1 MTNPYF
7 TASGA
12 PAAQTR
18 GISSNQRSEFTLIQ
32 TGFDKLPSL
41 NNLYANGGNFAV
53 DTGTSGTLAV
63 TISVNVTSL
72 FEGMEVV
79 VKTKF
84 ACPGASSII
93 VTGSAAFAS
102 TSIVRNDGSAL
113 QSNDWAANDYLQLRY
128 NATSGSFQME
138 RQVSTSPT
146 SGLPTGGG
154 TMTGQLKFAKGAPV
168 VAAATVNL
176 DIATGNDFHMTGNT
190 TITAFTIAAG
200 QLLKVIVDGTPLITY
215 NATSLKVPSLANIQA
230 AAGDTFWIMGDGSS
244 NSIITDYTRASGVA
258 LVATPLATSADIIA
272 GTSNTKFVSPLTL
285 LAAIGFS
292 AYTQTADQTI
302 TANGALTIAH
312 GLGRTPVQI
321 SGFIRNIS
329 VAELGYTLGDI
340 IAISLGSTS
349 LTDAIG
355 ASVTYDATNLFVKFS
370 STLSALQKT
379 TGVQNGITNARWALF
394 LRVWA

>member
-1 MTNPYF
+1 MSNPYF
-7 TASGA
+7 TASGT

-18 GISSNQRSEFTLIQ
+18 GISSNQRTEFTSIQ
-32 TGFDKLPSL
+32 SGFDKLPSL

-53 DTGTSGTLAV
+53 DTGTSGALAV

-84 ACPGASSII
+84 SCPGASIII

-146 SGLPTGGG
+146 SGLPTTGG
-154 TMTGQLKFAKGAPV
+154 TMTGQIKYAKGAAV

-176 DIATGNDFHMTGNT
+176 DAATGNDFHMTGNT

-215 NATSLKVPSLANIQA
+215 NATSLKVPGLANIQA
-230 AAGDTFWIMGDGSS
+230 AAGDTFWIMGDGSG
-244 NSIITDYTRASGVA
+244 NSIITDYTYANGNV
-258 LVATPLATSADIIA
+258 ATSAQIKT
-272 GTSNTKFVSPLTL
+272 GTDVLKSLTP
-285 LAAIGFS
+285 AAALTALGFT
-292 AYTQTADQTI
+292 AYFQSTDQTI
-302 TANGALTIAH
+302 TAAGLLTIAH
-312 GLGRTPVQI
+312 GLGRTPVSVQPLLKNVTAD
-321 SGFIRNIS
+321 SGYVI
-329 VAELGYTLGDI
+329 GDI
-340 IAISLGSTS
+340 TLVSLEKGGASQGVS
-349 LTDAIG
+349 LTW
-355 ASVTYDATNLFVKFS
+355 DATNIFVRFGSTAANTFS
-370 STLSALQKT
+370 ITNKT
-379 TGVQNGITNARWALF
+379 TGASGSITNTNWSFLLRAWA
-394 LRVWA
+394 

>member
-1 MTNPYF
+1 MSNPYF
-7 TASGA
+7 TASGT

-53 DTGTSGTLAV
+53 DTGATGALAV

-84 ACPGASSII
+84 SCPGASTII
-93 VTGSAAFAS
+93 VTGSATFAS

-146 SGLPTGGG
+146 SGLPTSGG
-154 TMTGQLKFAKGAPV
+154 TMTGQLKFAKGAAV

-176 DIATGNDFHMTGNT
+176 DSATGNDFHMIGNT

-215 NATSLKVPSLANIQA
+215 NATSLKVPGVANIQA
-230 AAGDTFWIMGDGSS
+230 AAGDTFWIMGDGSG
-244 NSIITDYTRASGVA
+244 NSIITDYTYANGNA
-258 LVATPLATSADIIA
+258 ATSAQIKTGADVL
-272 GTSNTKFVSPLTL
+272 KPLTPAAT
-285 LAAIGFS
+285 LAAQGFT
-292 AYTQTADQTI
+292 AYFQSADQTI
-302 TANGALTIAH
+302 TAAGVLTIAH
-312 GLGRTPVQI
+312 GLGRIPVMMQ
-321 SGFIRNIS
+321 GYIRN
-329 VAELGYTLGDI
+329 VTAELGYSIGDI
-340 IAISLGSTS
+340 VPVPLGGTQNAINAG
-349 LTDAIG
+349 
-355 ASVTYDATNLFVKFS
+355 VTVTPDATNLSVRYGS
-370 STLSALQKT
+370 QATTTIQVLNKT
-379 TGVQNGITNARWALF
+379 TGSAAVLAANANWSFF
-394 LRVWA
+394 LRAWA